1 MRVILQ
7 KDVAGIGR
15 KYDVKDVA
23 SGHAQN
29 LLIPKGLAKVATPEA
44 MKKVEALKA
53 GAEAERKVQENLLEK
68 NLHEIEGREVPIK
81 AKANDKGHLF
91 AALHPQEISN
101 AIKVSIGADIH
112 PDFII
117 LEKHIKETGPHNI
130 EIKAGEKSAKIKL
143 VVEAE

>member
-29 LLIPKGLAKVATPEA
+29 LLIPKGLAKAATPEA
-44 MKKVEALKA
+44 LKKVEALKTE
-53 GAEAERKVQENLLEK
+53 AEAERKVQENLLEK

-91 AALHPQEISN
+91 ASLHTHEISE
-101 AIKVSIGADIH
+101 AIKKSIGADI
-112 PDFII
+112 PSDFII
-117 LEKHIKETGPHNI
+117 LERHIKETGAHNV
-130 EIKAGEKSAKIKL
+130 EIKAGEKFAKIKL